1 MNVFRFFALPVIAI
15 VLAMLFSGC
24 GGGED
29 DYSRVSSASFEQTA
43 SAGSLTIP
51 AGETQASA
59 SIVSHS
65 HQVGNRLTRVNI
77 QAKISAAR
85 ASAGATAGGTRWV
98 LREGGTI
105 IAQGP
110 LSAAPTGGATTSATY
125 EVAVTG
131 GATVT
136 IEITGHVNGPAGT
149 VLQWDAASLSL
160 TTSPV

>member
-1 MNVFRFFALPVIAI
+1 MNRKTLLAAVAASLMLIA
-15 VLAMLFSGC
+15 C
-24 GGGED
+24 GGGDD
-29 DYSRVSSASFEQTA
+29 DYSRVSSASFEQQA
-43 SAGSLTIP
+43 AAGSLVIP
-51 AGETQASA
+51 AGQTAASV

-77 QAKISAAR
+77 QAKITAAR

-98 LREGGTI
+98 LREGATV

-125 EVAVTG
+125 EVTVTG

-136 IEITGHVNGPAGT
+136 IEITGHVNGPAGA
-149 VLQWDAASLSL
+149 VLQWDAASLSM

>member
-1 MNVFRFFALPVIAI
+1 MNVFRFFALPVIAV
-15 VLAMLFSGC
+15 VLVMLFSGC

-29 DYSRVSSASFEQTA
+29 DYSRVSSASFEQQA
-43 SAGSLTIP
+43 PAGSLVIP
-51 AGETQASA
+51 AGQTAASV
-59 SIVSHS
+59 SIISTS

-77 QAKISAAR
+77 AAKITTAR
-85 ASAGATAGGTRWV
+85 ASAGATAAGTRWV
-98 LREGGTI
+98 LREGGNI

-110 LSAAPTGGATTSATY
+110 LSAAPAGGATTSATY

-149 VLQWDAASLSL
+149 VLQWDAASLSM